1 MFIISCEAIPL
12 SLTVLRLILAP
23 LTFALAAFAPSPAG
37 FAVCLI
43 AALLSDIF
51 DGVIARRLG
60 VATPGLRRL
69 DSIADTLFYAA
80 CIGALWLLYPRTLA
94 AHAAPLLVLLGLELL
109 RYAFDLLKF
118 GREAS
123 YHMWSSKLW
132 GLLLFLAFFS
142 LLVLAHDGWL
152 VDAAIAAGIVA
163 DLEGLLIS
171 WVLPRWRSDVPSVFH
186 AGRIRRAAR

>member
-1 MFIISCEAIPL
+1 MFIMPRKSIPL
-12 SLTVLRLILAP
+12 SLTSLRLLLAP
-23 LTFALAAFAPSPAG
+23 LMLALATFAPSPAG
-37 FAVCLI
+37 FAACLI

-94 AHAAPLLVLLGLELL
+94 AHATPLLVLLGLELL
-109 RYAFDLLKF
+109 RYGFDLLKF

-142 LLVLAHDGWL
+142 LLVLGRDSWL
-152 VDAAIAAGIVA
+152 VDAAIVVGIVA
-163 DLEGLLIS
+163 DLEGLMIS
-171 WVLPRWRSDVPSVFH
+171 WVLPHWRTDVASLLH
-186 AGRIRRAAR
+186 ASRIKRAG

>member
-1 MFIISCEAIPL
+1 MFIISRKTIPL

-23 LTFALAAFAPSPAG
+23 LVLALAAYAPSPAG
-37 FAVCLI
+37 LAACLI

-69 DSIADTLFYAA
+69 DSIADTLFYAV
-80 CIGALWLLYPRTLA
+80 CIGAAWLLYPRTLVV
-94 AHAAPLLVLLGLELL
+94 HAAPLLVLLGLELL

-123 YHMWSSKLW
+123 YHMWSAKLW
-132 GLLLFLAFFS
+132 GPLLFLAFFS
-142 LLVLAHDGWL
+142 LLVLGRDGWL
-152 VDAAIAAGIVA
+152 VDAAIVAGIVA
-163 DLEGLLIS
+163 DFEGLLIS

-186 AGRIRRAAR
+186 AGRIRRAG

>member
-1 MFIISCEAIPL
+1 MSRKAIPL
-12 SLTVLRLILAP
+12 SLTALRLILAP
-23 LTFALAAFAPSPAG
+23 LTLALAAYAPSPAG

-94 AHAAPLLVLLGLELL
+94 AHAALLLVLLGLELL
-109 RYAFDLLKF
+109 RYGFDLLKF

-142 LLVLAHDGWL
+142 LLVLGRDGRL
-152 VDAAIAAGIVA
+152 VDAAIVAGIVT

-171 WVLPRWRSDVPSVFH
+171 ALLPRWRSDVPSMFH
-186 AGRIRRAAR
+186 AGRIRRAG